1 MSALVTP
8 PRVARIRGGEILNSQ
23 GEILNSPS
31 ESSSS
36 NSVPR
41 LPLRELFPENNA
53 LLPFHNDWWTC
64 IPDPLSPFTGLGI
77 KVAVFP
83 KECATICTPYL

>member
-41 LPLRELFPENNA
+41 LPLRELFPEN
-53 LLPFHNDWWTC
+53 
-64 IPDPLSPFTGLGI
+64 
-77 KVAVFP
+77 KR
-83 KECATICTPYL
+83 